1 MKTEDIEKRLDA
13 ALAAVRG
20 KDGGQAQNE
29 ESSRHMLPQRETRL
43 RYDAEANRDWYSR
56 ERCVTQ
62 DRAVGGWNGGN
73 WGGHN
78 WSGGRQR

>member
-1 MKTEDIEKRLDA
+1 MNKSDVEKRLDA

-20 KDGGQAQNE
+20 RTDTE

-43 RYDAEANRDWYSR
+43 RYDSEANPDWNSR
-56 ERCVTQ
+56 ERCAKRDQATH
-62 DRAVGGWNGGN
+62 DWSGKS
-73 WGGHN
+73 WGGVN